1 LISIYDSLNDANLQM
16 NLAAC
21 IVRLSGHD
29 LMDFR
34 NNSGVV
40 TGGADGCVNF
50 NDPDNAG
57 LSNCL

>member
-1 LISIYDSLNDANLQM
+1 M

-34 NNSGVV
+34 NYSGVV
-40 TGGADGCVNF
+40 TGGAEMAVSILMILIMQG
-50 NDPDNAG
+50 
-57 LSNCL
+57 